1 MIVTTSRIEDTCLDI
16 PTKPGLDELA
26 AKYFGAET
34 VPVRV
39 EFGALSH
46 RGLVRSNNEDHY
58 SVVRRYRSRDV
69 LLTNMPADSY
79 SIRKDEA
86 YALAVADG
94 VGGAAFG
101 ELASMLALRTGCE
114 LTGKAF
120 NWNFQLSETEI
131 ADLEEKLNVY
141 MQLIHRRLKEEAG
154 ANADYQGMGSTLTG
168 ALTVGLDAF
177 IMHVGDSR
185 AYLYR
190 QGTLHRLTKDQT
202 LAELMA
208 SLGLI
213 ATVDEAAQRF
223 RNTLV
228 SCLGGS
234 LDRVEVETA
243 HVSLEDGDQL
253 LLCTDGLT
261 DMVSEADIAG
271 ILAHSSAAQSRC
283 QELVDAA
290 LAGGGRDN
298 VTVVL
303 GRYSVGQ

>member
-1 MIVTTSRIEDTCLDI
+1 MATSRNDETHLDR
-16 PTKPGLDELA
+16 PTEPPFDELV

-46 RGLVRSNNEDHY
+46 CGKVRSNNEDHY
-58 SVVRRYRSRDV
+58 SVVRRFRAREV
-69 LLTNMPADSY
+69 LLTNMPPEAY
-79 SIRKDEA
+79 VQPKQEA
-86 YALAVADG
+86 YAISVADG

-101 ELASMLALRTGCE
+101 ELASMLALRTGWE

-120 NWNFQLSETEI
+120 KWNFRLSESEI
-131 ADLEEKLNVY
+131 AELEAGINVY
-141 MQLIHRRLKEEAG
+141 VQLIHRRLKEEVK
-154 ANADYQGMGSTLTG
+154 ANSNYQGMGTTLTG

-177 IMHVGDSR
+177 IVHVGDSR

-202 LAELMA
+202 LAELMV
-208 SLGLI
+208 SIGLI
-213 ATVDEAAQRF
+213 ASVDEAATRF

-234 LDRVEVETA
+234 FEKVEVETT
-243 HVSLEDGDQL
+243 HVVLQEGDHL

-271 ILAHSSAAQSRC
+271 ILAHSLSAQTRC
-283 QELVDAA
+283 QELVEAA
-290 LAGGGRDN
+290 LSGGGRDN

-303 GRYSVGQ
+303 GRYSVGV